1 MNNLNRRF
9 HIVKILLIFSALV
22 IVSRFFYIQ
31 IIKHNYLS
39 NYAKKEYRRKTKEIM
54 PRGNIYDINGNIL
67 ASSIVKWDVVIMK
80 KDFKYNHKNIT
91 ELSSILNIPSR
102 ELDTK
107 IKNGKNYIKVKKYIE
122 KDAYDKIKELKMNG
136 VLLEAHQS
144 REYPA
149 NVAREIIGMSNENTG
164 LSNLELTY
172 NKYLRGNIVS
182 EEQIKDNRGN
192 VVKVLSQE
200 TNDEPY
206 DIYLT
211 VDERIQ
217 SVIERIAA
225 DYYNQLSPEKIII
238 LVEDVKNGNIS
249 AMASYPPN
257 YINLMPIEYVY
268 EPGST
273 FKTVILSAG
282 FNENII
288 KETDVFD
295 CENGRWQINN
305 RQAITDHEPLGNTGL
320 RDVFAHSSNIGFAKI
335 GLKIGIEKL
344 YPYIKKFGFGNRYT
358 NFIGESGGIVKDFKR
373 YRDVDLITTSYGYGI
388 AITPLQLINAYTAI
402 ANKGVLIK
410 PNLIYKIKK
419 GEEETVVSKREVI
432 REVIT
437 EKTAKRVTDMM
448 VNVVENG
455 TGVAAQIPG
464 YYIAGKTGTANKL
477 NLKTGKYIKGAN
489 VTSFCG
495 FFPATDPQYTILV
508 IVDNSK
514 KYKFGSQTAA
524 PIFSKIASYII
535 SIKNIK
541 KDRAIDYSKI
551 NTPKKQ
557 EVMVN

>member
-1 MNNLNRRF
+1 MNNLNKRF
-9 HIVKILLIFSALV
+9 HIIKIFV
-22 IVSRFFYIQ
+22 IVSAIVIASRFFYIQ
-31 IIKHNYLS
+31 IIKHSYLS

-80 KDFKYNHKNIT
+80 KDFEYNKKNIT
-91 ELSSILNIPSR
+91 SISSILNIPSR
-102 ELDTK
+102 ELESK
-107 IKNGKNYIKVKKYIE
+107 IKNGKNYVKIKKYVE
-122 KDAYDKIKELKMNG
+122 KDVYDKIKELKIRG

-149 NVAREIIGMSNENTG
+149 SVAREIIGMSNENKG

-172 NKYLRGNIVS
+172 DKYLRGNIVS
-182 EEQIKDNRGN
+182 EDQIRDSRGN
-192 VVKVLSQE
+192 VIKVIEQA

-217 SVIERIAA
+217 SIVEQVAA
-225 DYYNQLSPEKIII
+225 DYYNKLDPEKIII
-238 LVEDVKNGNIS
+238 LVEDVKSGNIS

-257 YINLMPIEYVY
+257 YINLTPIEYVY

-288 KETDVFD
+288 KETDVFN

-305 RQAITDHEPLGNTGL
+305 RQAITDHEPLGNTVL
-320 RDVFAHSSNIGFAKI
+320 RDVYAHSSNIGFAKV

-344 YPYIKKFGFGNRYT
+344 YPYIKKFGFGSRYT
-358 NFIGESGGIVKDFKR
+358 DFRGESGGIVKDFKR
-373 YRDVDLITTSYGYGI
+373 YRDVDIITTSYGYGI
-388 AITPLQLINAYTAI
+388 AVTPLQLINAYTAI
-402 ANKGVLIK
+402 ANRGVLIK
-410 PNLIYKIKK
+410 PNLIYKMKR
-419 GEEETVVSKREVI
+419 GEEEIGLSKREVI

-437 EKTAKRVTDMM
+437 ENTAKRVTDMM
-448 VNVVENG
+448 INVVENG
-455 TGVAAQIPG
+455 TGIAAQIPG

-477 NLKTGKYIKGAN
+477 NLKTGKYVKGAN

-495 FFPATDPQYTILV
+495 FFPATDPQYSMLI

-551 NTPKKQ
+551 NAPKKQ
-557 EVMVN
+557 EVMAN